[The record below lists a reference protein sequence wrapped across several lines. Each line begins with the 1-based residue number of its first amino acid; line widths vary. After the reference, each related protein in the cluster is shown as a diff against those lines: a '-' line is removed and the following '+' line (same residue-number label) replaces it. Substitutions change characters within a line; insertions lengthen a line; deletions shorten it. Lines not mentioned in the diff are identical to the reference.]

1 MIQSSIIFNKEKHTY
16 TLNGELLPI
25 QGITR
30 MIDRQIFGGKMQNV
44 PESVLRR
51 YAEFGS
57 LVHKEIQDYYEK
69 GDFPTTDEAMAFVT
83 KGIQCLTCE
92 YVVGDERVA
101 TAIDFVGEDGFLYDF
116 KTSTTLDK
124 ERVSWQLSIC
134 AYLFER
140 QTGLKPAG
148 LMAVH
153 LRGKECTFV
162 GVERKQD
169 EQVEALIRAE
179 LNGEQYMSEETAM
192 QRLIDL
198 EKTII
203 QIKKEAELY
212 EERKKVL
219 LSGLQE
225 KMAEMGLKTLKT
237 ENLILTLVPESS
249 TTTLDAK
256 KLKEEMPE
264 IYQKFEK
271 TGTRK
276 GYLKMTV
283 KLSKD
288 LT

>member
-1 MIQSSIIFNKEKHTY
+1 MKKSRVVFDEAAHSY

-25 QGITR
+25 QGITG
-30 MIDRQIFGGKMQNV
+30 MIDRQIFGSKMQNV
-44 PESVLRR
+44 PESVLKK
-51 YAEFGS
+51 YSEFGS
-57 LVHKEIQDYYEK
+57 LVHKEIQEYYEN
-69 GDFPTTDEAMAFVT
+69 GMLPISDEANAFI
-83 KGIQCLTCE
+83 KKRIECAACE
-92 YVVGDERVA
+92 FIVSNDVIA
-101 TAIDFVGEDGFLYDF
+101 TAIDFVGKDMFLYDF

-124 ERVSWQLSIC
+124 ERLSWQLSIC
-134 AYLFER
+134 AYLFEK
-140 QTGLKPAG
+140 QTGLKVKG
-148 LMAVH
+148 LMGVH
-153 LRGKECTFV
+153 LRGKECKFV
-162 GVERKQD
+162 GIERKQD

-179 LNGEQYMSEETAM
+179 LNCEQYMSEEKAM

-203 QIKKEAELY
+203 QIKQEAEMY

-219 LSGLQE
+219 LTGLGE
-225 KMAEMGLKTLKT
+225 KMAQMGLKTLKT
-237 ENLILTLVPESS
+237 ENLTLTLVPESS

-283 KLSKD
+283 K
-288 LT
+288 

>member
-1 MIQSSIIFNKEKHTY
+1 MKKSRVVFDEAAHSY

-44 PESVLRR
+44 PESVLKK
-51 YAEFGS
+51 YSEFGS
-57 LVHKEIQDYYEK
+57 LVHKEIQEYYEN
-69 GDFPTTDEAMAFVT
+69 GVLPITDEANAFI
-83 KGIQCLTCE
+83 KQGIKLLACE
-92 YVVGDERVA
+92 FIVSNEYVA
-101 TAIDFVGEDGFLYDF
+101 TAIDAVGEDLIIYDY
-116 KTSTTLDK
+116 KTSTALDK
-124 ERVSWQLSIC
+124 EYLSWQLSIC
-134 AYLFER
+134 AYLFEH
-140 QTGLKPAG
+140 QTGLKVKG
-148 LMAVH
+148 LMGVH
-153 LRGKECTFV
+153 LRGKECKFASI
-162 GVERKQD
+162 ERKQD

-179 LNGEQYMSEETAM
+179 LNCEQYMSEETAM

-203 QIKKEAELY
+203 QIKQEAEMY

-219 LSGLQE
+219 LAGLQE

-264 IYQKFEK
+264 IYKQFERS
-271 TGTRK
+271 GTRN

-283 KLSKD
+283 R
-288 LT
+288 

>member
-1 MIQSSIIFNKEKHTY
+1 MKKSHIVFDEKNHTY

-44 PESVLRR
+44 PESVLKK
-51 YAEFGS
+51 YSEFGS
-57 LVHKEIQDYYEK
+57 LVHKEIQEYYEN
-69 GDFPTTDEAMAFVT
+69 GMLPISDEANAFI
-83 KGIQCLTCE
+83 KKRIECAACE
-92 YVVGDERVA
+92 FIVSNDVIA
-101 TAIDFVGEDGFLYDF
+101 TAIDFVGKDMFLYDF

-124 ERVSWQLSIC
+124 ERLSWQLSIC
-134 AYLFER
+134 AYLFEK
-140 QTGLKPAG
+140 QTGLKVKG
-148 LMAVH
+148 LMGVH

-162 GVERKQD
+162 GIERKHN

-192 QRLIDL
+192 RRLIDL

-203 QIKKEAELY
+203 QIKQEAEMY

-219 LSGLQE
+219 LTGLQE
-225 KMAEMGLKTLKT
+225 KMAQMGLKTLKT
-237 ENLILTLVPESS
+237 DNLTLTLVPEST
-249 TTTLDAK
+249 TTTLDTK
-256 KLKEEMPE
+256 RLKEEMPE

-283 KLSKD
+283 K
-288 LT
+288 

>member
-1 MIQSSIIFNKEKHTY
+1 MKKSDIVFDEKNHVY

-44 PESVLRR
+44 PESVLKK
-51 YAEFGS
+51 YSEFGS
-57 LVHKEIQDYYEK
+57 LVHKEIQEYYEN
-69 GDFPTTDEAMAFVT
+69 GMLPITDEANAFI
-83 KGIQCLTCE
+83 KQGIECAACE
-92 YVVGDERVA
+92 FIVSNDVIA
-101 TAIDFVGEDGFLYDF
+101 TAIDFVGKDMFLYDF
-116 KTSTTLDK
+116 KTSTALDK
-124 ERVSWQLSIC
+124 ERLSWQLSIC
-134 AYLFER
+134 AYLFEQ
-140 QTGLKPAG
+140 QTGQKAKG
-148 LMAVH
+148 LVGVH
-153 LRGKECTFV
+153 LRGKECKFV
-162 GVERKQD
+162 GIERKQD

-203 QIKKEAELY
+203 QIKQEAELY

-219 LSGLQE
+219 LTGLGE

-237 ENLILTLVPESS
+237 DNLTLTLVPEST
-249 TTTLDAK
+249 TTTLDTK
-256 KLKEEMPE
+256 RLKEEMPE

-283 KLSKD
+283 K
-288 LT
+288 

>member
-1 MIQSSIIFNKEKHTY
+1 MKKSRVVFDEAAHSY

-44 PESVLRR
+44 PESVLKK
-51 YAEFGS
+51 YSEFGS
-57 LVHKEIQDYYEK
+57 LVHKEIQEYYEN
-69 GDFPTTDEAMAFVT
+69 GVLPISDEANSFIKQRIECAA
-83 KGIQCLTCE
+83 CE
-92 YVVGDERVA
+92 FIVSNDVIA
-101 TAIDFVGEDGFLYDF
+101 TAIDFVCKDLFIYDF
-116 KTSTTLDK
+116 KTSTVIDK
-124 ERVSWQLSIC
+124 ERLSWQLSIC
-134 AYLFER
+134 AYLFEQ
-140 QTGLKPAG
+140 QTGLKVKG
-148 LMAVH
+148 LMGVH
-153 LRGKECTFV
+153 LRGKECKFA
-162 GVERKQD
+162 GIERKQD

-179 LNGEQYMSEETAM
+179 LNGEQYMSEETSM

-203 QIKKEAELY
+203 QIKQEAEMY

-219 LSGLQE
+219 LAGLQE
-225 KMAEMGLKTLKT
+225 KMAEMGLKTLKM

-264 IYQKFEK
+264 IYKQFERS
-271 TGTRK
+271 GTRK

-283 KLSKD
+283 K
-288 LT
+288 

>member
-1 MIQSSIIFNKEKHTY
+1 MIQSKIVFDEKNHSY

-25 QGITR
+25 QGITG
-30 MIDRQIFGGKMQNV
+30 MIDRQIFGGKMQKV
-44 PESVLRR
+44 PESVLRK

-57 LVHKEIQDYYEK
+57 LVHKEIQDYYEN

-92 YVVGDERVA
+92 YVVGDDRVA

-124 ERVSWQLSIC
+124 ERLSWQLSIC

-140 QTGLKPAG
+140 QTGLKVKG
-148 LMAVH
+148 LMGVH

-162 GVERKQD
+162 GIERKSND
-169 EQVEALIRAE
+169 QVEALIQAE
-179 LNGEQYMSEETAM
+179 LLGESYLSEERSM
-192 QRLIDL
+192 QRLLDL
-198 EKTII
+198 ERTII
-203 QIKKEAELY
+203 QIKQEAEMY

-219 LSGLQE
+219 LTGLGE
-225 KMAEMGLKTLKT
+225 KMVQMGLKTLKT
-237 ENLILTLVPESS
+237 DNLTLTLVPEST
-249 TTTLDAK
+249 TTTLDSK
-256 KLKEEMPE
+256 RLKAEMPE
-264 IYQKFEK
+264 IYSQFEK

-283 KLSKD
+283 K
-288 LT
+288 

>member
-1 MIQSSIIFNKEKHTY
+1 MKKSDILFDEKNHSY

-44 PESVLRR
+44 PESVLRK

-69 GDFPTTDEAMAFVT
+69 GDFPTTDEAIAFVLN
-83 KGIQCLTCE
+83 GIQCLECE
-92 YVVGDERVA
+92 YIVGDERVA

-140 QTGLKPAG
+140 QTGLKVKG
-148 LMAVH
+148 LMGVH
-153 LRGKECTFV
+153 LRGKECKFV
-162 GVERKQD
+162 GIERKQD

-179 LNGEQYMSEETAM
+179 LNCEQYLSEERSM

-203 QIKKEAELY
+203 QIKQEAEMY

-219 LSGLQE
+219 LTGLGE
-225 KMAEMGLKTLKT
+225 KMAQMGLKTLKT
-237 ENLILTLVPESS
+237 DNLTLTLVPEST
-249 TTTLDAK
+249 TTTLDTK
-256 KLKEEMPE
+256 RLKEEMPE
-264 IYQKFEK
+264 IYQKFAK
-271 TGTRK
+271 SGKRK
-276 GYLKMTV
+276 GYLKMKV
-283 KLSKD
+283 R
-288 LT
+288 

>member
-1 MIQSSIIFNKEKHTY
+1 MKKSRVVFDEAAHSY

-44 PESVLRR
+44 PESVLKK
-51 YAEFGS
+51 YSEFGS
-57 LVHKEIQDYYEK
+57 LVHKEIQEYYEN
-69 GDFPTTDEAMAFVT
+69 GMLPISDEANAFI
-83 KGIQCLTCE
+83 KKRIECAACE
-92 YVVGDERVA
+92 FIVSNDVIA
-101 TAIDFVGEDGFLYDF
+101 TAIDFVGKDMFLYDF

-124 ERVSWQLSIC
+124 ERLSWQLSIC
-134 AYLFER
+134 AYLFEK
-140 QTGLKPAG
+140 QTGLKVKG
-148 LMAVH
+148 LMGVH

-162 GVERKQD
+162 GIERKHN

-192 QRLIDL
+192 RRLIDL

-203 QIKKEAELY
+203 QIKQEAEMY

-219 LSGLQE
+219 LTGLQE
-225 KMAEMGLKTLKT
+225 KMAQMGLKTLKT
-237 ENLILTLVPESS
+237 DNLTLTLVPEST
-249 TTTLDAK
+249 TTTLDTK
-256 KLKEEMPE
+256 RLKEEMPE

-283 KLSKD
+283 K
-288 LT
+288 

>member
-1 MIQSSIIFNKEKHTY
+1 MKKSDIVFDEKNHVY

-44 PESVLRR
+44 PESVLRKC
-51 YAEFGS
+51 AEFGS
-57 LVHKEIQDYYEK
+57 LVHKEIQDYYEN
-69 GDFPTTDEAMAFVT
+69 GDLPTTDEAMAFVT

-92 YVVGDERVA
+92 YVVGDDRVA
-101 TAIDFVGEDGFLYDF
+101 TAIDFVGEDFFLYDF

-124 ERVSWQLSIC
+124 ERLSWQLSIC

-140 QTGLKPAG
+140 QTGLKVKG
-148 LMAVH
+148 LMGVH

-162 GVERKQD
+162 GIERKHN

-192 QRLIDL
+192 RRLIDL

-203 QIKKEAELY
+203 QIKQEAEMY

-219 LSGLQE
+219 LTGLQE
-225 KMAEMGLKTLKT
+225 KMAQMGLKTLKT
-237 ENLILTLVPESS
+237 DNLTLTLVPESS
-249 TTTLDAK
+249 TTTLDSK
-256 KLKEEMPE
+256 RLKEEMPE

-283 KLSKD
+283 K
-288 LT
+288 

>member
-1 MIQSSIIFNKEKHTY
+1 MIQSKIVFDKEKHTY

-44 PESVLRR
+44 PESVLRK

-57 LVHKEIQDYYEK
+57 LVHKEIQDYYEN
-69 GDFPTTDEAMAFVT
+69 GDFPTTDEAMAFVS
-83 KGIQCLTCE
+83 KGIQCTVCE
-92 YVVGDERVA
+92 FIVGDERVA

-140 QTGLKPAG
+140 QTGQKVKG
-148 LMAVH
+148 LMGVH

-162 GVERKQD
+162 GVERKSD
-169 EQVEALIRAE
+169 EQVEALIQAE
-179 LNGEQYMSEETAM
+179 LLGESYLSEERSM
-192 QRLIDL
+192 QRLLDL
-198 EKTII
+198 ERAII
-203 QIKKEAELY
+203 QIKQEAEMY

-219 LSGLQE
+219 LTGLGE
-225 KMAEMGLKTLKT
+225 KMAQMGLKTLKT
-237 ENLILTLVPESS
+237 DNLTLTLVPEST
-249 TTTLDAK
+249 TTTLDSK
-256 KLKEEMPE
+256 RLKEEMPDV
-264 IYQKFEK
+264 YSRFEK

-283 KLSKD
+283 K
-288 LT
+288 

>member
-1 MIQSSIIFNKEKHTY
+1 MKKSDIVFDEKNHVY

-44 PESVLRR
+44 PESVLKK
-51 YAEFGS
+51 YSEFGS
-57 LVHKEIQDYYEK
+57 LVHKEIQEYYEN
-69 GDFPTTDEAMAFVT
+69 GMLPISDEANAFI
-83 KGIQCLTCE
+83 KKRIECAACE
-92 YVVGDERVA
+92 FIVSNDVIA
-101 TAIDFVGEDGFLYDF
+101 TAIDFVGKDMFLYDF

-124 ERVSWQLSIC
+124 ERLSWQLSIC
-134 AYLFER
+134 AYLFEK
-140 QTGLKPAG
+140 QTGLKVKG
-148 LMAVH
+148 LMGVH

-162 GVERKQD
+162 GIERKHN

-192 QRLIDL
+192 RRLIDL

-203 QIKKEAELY
+203 QIKQEAEMY

-219 LSGLQE
+219 LTGLQE
-225 KMAEMGLKTLKT
+225 KMAQMGLKTLKT
-237 ENLILTLVPESS
+237 DNLTLTLVPEST
-249 TTTLDAK
+249 TTTLDTK
-256 KLKEEMPE
+256 RLKEEMPE

-283 KLSKD
+283 K
-288 LT
+288 

>member
-1 MIQSSIIFNKEKHTY
+1 MIRSKIVFEEKKHTY

-44 PESVLRR
+44 PESVLRK

-57 LVHKEIQDYYEK
+57 LVHKEIQDYYQT

-83 KGIQCLTCE
+83 KGIQCLECE
-92 YVVGDERVA
+92 YIVGDERVA

-124 ERVSWQLSIC
+124 ERVSWQLSVC
-134 AYLFER
+134 SYLFER
-140 QTGLKPAG
+140 QTGQKVKG
-148 LMAVH
+148 LMGVH

-162 GVERKQD
+162 GVERKSD
-169 EQVEALIRAE
+169 EQVEALIQAE
-179 LNGEQYMSEETAM
+179 LLGESYLSEERSM
-192 QRLIDL
+192 QRLLDL
-198 EKTII
+198 ERAII
-203 QIKKEAELY
+203 QIKQEAEMY

-219 LSGLQE
+219 LAGLGE
-225 KMAEMGLKTLKT
+225 KLAQMGLKTLKT
-237 ENLILTLVPESS
+237 DNLTLTLVPEST
-249 TTTLDAK
+249 TTTLDSK
-256 KLKEEMPE
+256 RLKEEMPDV
-264 IYQKFEK
+264 YSRFEK

-283 KLSKD
+283 K
-288 LT
+288 

>member
-1 MIQSSIIFNKEKHTY
+1 MKKSRVVFDEAAHSY

-44 PESVLRR
+44 PESVLKK

-57 LVHKEIQDYYEK
+57 LVHKEIQDYYEN
-69 GDFPTTDEAMAFVT
+69 GDLPTTDEAMAFVT

-92 YVVGDERVA
+92 YVVGDDRVA
-101 TAIDFVGEDGFLYDF
+101 TAIDFVGEDFFLYDF

-124 ERVSWQLSIC
+124 ERLSWQLSIC
-134 AYLFER
+134 AYLFEK
-140 QTGLKPAG
+140 QTGMKVKG
-148 LMAVH
+148 LMGVH

-162 GVERKQD
+162 GIERKHS

-179 LNGEQYMSEETAM
+179 LTGESYLSEERSM

-198 EKTII
+198 ERTII
-203 QIKKEAELY
+203 QIKQEAEMY

-219 LSGLQE
+219 LAGLQE

-264 IYQKFEK
+264 IYKQFERS
-271 TGTRK
+271 GTRK

-283 KLSKD
+283 K
-288 LT
+288 

>member
-1 MIQSSIIFNKEKHTY
+1 MIQSKIVFDKEKHTY

-44 PESVLRR
+44 PESVLRK

-57 LVHKEIQDYYEK
+57 LVHKEIQDYYEN
-69 GDFPTTDEAMAFVT
+69 GDFPTTDEAMAFVS
-83 KGIQCLTCE
+83 KGIQCTVCE
-92 YVVGDERVA
+92 FIVGDERVA

-140 QTGLKPAG
+140 QTGQKVKG
-148 LMAVH
+148 LMGVH

-162 GVERKQD
+162 GVERKPD
-169 EQVEALIRAE
+169 EQVDALIQAE
-179 LNGEQYMSEETAM
+179 LLGESYLSEERSM
-192 QRLIDL
+192 QRLLDL
-198 EKTII
+198 ERAII
-203 QIKKEAELY
+203 QIKQEAEMY

-219 LSGLQE
+219 LTGLGE
-225 KMAEMGLKTLKT
+225 KMAQMGLKTLKT
-237 ENLILTLVPESS
+237 DNLTLTLVPEST
-249 TTTLDAK
+249 TTTLDSK
-256 KLKEEMPE
+256 RLKEEMPE
-264 IYQKFEK
+264 IYSQFEK

-276 GYLKMTV
+276 GYLKMTIR
-283 KLSKD
+283 
-288 LT
+288 

>member
-1 MIQSSIIFNKEKHTY
+1 MKKSHIVFDEKNHTY

-30 MIDRQIFGGKMQNV
+30 MIDRQIFGGKMQKV
-44 PESVLRR
+44 PESVLRK

-69 GDFPTTDEAMAFVT
+69 GILPITDEANAFI
-83 KGIQCLTCE
+83 KQGIKLLACE
-92 YVVGDERVA
+92 FIVSNEYVA
-101 TAIDFVGEDGFLYDF
+101 TAIDAVGEDLIIYDY
-116 KTSTTLDK
+116 KTSTALDK
-124 ERVSWQLSIC
+124 EYLSWQLSIC
-134 AYLFER
+134 AYLFEK
-140 QTGLKPAG
+140 QTGLKVKG
-148 LMAVH
+148 LMGVH
-153 LRGKECTFV
+153 LRGKECKFV
-162 GVERKQD
+162 GIERKQD

-192 QRLIDL
+192 RRLIDL

-203 QIKKEAELY
+203 QIKQEAEMY

-219 LSGLQE
+219 LTGLGE
-225 KMAEMGLKTLKT
+225 KMAQMGLKTLKT
-237 ENLILTLVPESS
+237 DNLTLTLVPEST
-249 TTTLDAK
+249 TTTLDTK
-256 KLKEEMPE
+256 RLKEEMPE

-283 KLSKD
+283 K
-288 LT
+288 

>member
-1 MIQSSIIFNKEKHTY
+1 MKKSDILFDEKNHSY

-44 PESVLRR
+44 PEPVLRK

-57 LVHKEIQDYYEK
+57 LVHKEIQDYYEN
-69 GDFPTTDEAMAFVT
+69 GDFPTTDEAMAFVA

-101 TAIDFVGEDGFLYDF
+101 TAIDFVGKDLFLYDF
-116 KTSTTLDK
+116 KTSTSLDK
-124 ERVSWQLSIC
+124 ERLSWQLSIC

-140 QTGLKPAG
+140 QTGQKVKG
-148 LMAVH
+148 LIGVH

-162 GVERKQD
+162 GVERKSD
-169 EQVEALIRAE
+169 EQVEALIQAE
-179 LNGEQYMSEETAM
+179 RSM
-192 QRLIDL
+192 QRLLDL

-203 QIKKEAELY
+203 QIKQEAEMY

-219 LSGLQE
+219 LAGLGE
-225 KMAEMGLKTLKT
+225 KMAQMGLKTLKT
-237 ENLILTLVPESS
+237 DNLTLTLVPEST
-249 TTTLDAK
+249 TTTLDSK
-256 KLKEEMPE
+256 RLKEEMPE

-271 TGTRK
+271 SGKRK

-283 KLSKD
+283 R
-288 LT
+288 

>member
-1 MIQSSIIFNKEKHTY
+1 MKKSDIVFDEKNHTY

-30 MIDRQIFGGKMQNV
+30 MIDRQIFGGKMQKV
-44 PESVLRR
+44 PESVLRK

-69 GDFPTTDEAMAFVT
+69 GILPISDEANAFI
-83 KGIQCLTCE
+83 KQGIKLLACE
-92 YVVGDERVA
+92 FIVSNEYVA
-101 TAIDFVGEDGFLYDF
+101 TAIDAVGEDLFIYDF
-116 KTSTTLDK
+116 KTSTVIDK
-124 ERVSWQLSIC
+124 ERLSWQLSIC
-134 AYLFER
+134 AYLFEK
-140 QTGLKPAG
+140 QTGLKVKG
-148 LMAVH
+148 LMGVH

-162 GVERKQD
+162 GIERKHN

-192 QRLIDL
+192 RRLIDL

-203 QIKKEAELY
+203 QIKQEAEMY

-219 LSGLQE
+219 LTGLQE
-225 KMAEMGLKTLKT
+225 KMAQMGLKTLKT
-237 ENLILTLVPESS
+237 DNLTLTLVPEST
-249 TTTLDAK
+249 TTTLDTK
-256 KLKEEMPE
+256 RLKEEMPE

-283 KLSKD
+283 K
-288 LT
+288 